1 MTCQELASYIDAFLD
16 DELSVGE
23 NLRIQAHLVFCEL
36 CRQVVASE
44 VKLRNLIEADT
55 FEDFAPGSLRERIVE
70 QAREQPA
77 GGVVRALRPSAASHR
92 RFVTGLLTGV
102 GAAAAILG
110 FMFLLLM
117 GGPGDTP
124 PLAAEVL
131 AKHGMY
137 SRAPELLQIASSQP
151 TELARWFRERVH
163 FPLKLPLL
171 ARPGDRLIGGRLSS
185 VGDSQA
191 AYLIYARDGRRL
203 SLFIFKVLPG
213 LPRPGMAKQVEGLPF
228 YTATLQNRAVVWWED
243 GEVYY
248 AVTGD
253 GEVEDLID
261 FALLCIKGRTLRV
274 S

>member
-1 MTCQELASYIDAFLD
+1 MTCQELASHIDAFLD

-44 VKLRNLIEADT
+44 VKLRNLIEADA

-77 GGVVRALRPSAASHR
+77 GGVVRALRPSASSQR
-92 RFVTGLLTGV
+92 RFFTGLLTGV
-102 GAAAAILG
+102 GAAAILG
-110 FMFLLLM
+110 LMFLLLM

-151 TELARWFRERVH
+151 AELARWFSGRLP

-185 VGDSQA
+185 VGDSRA

-203 SLFIFKVLPG
+203 SLFIFKALPG
-213 LPRPGMAKQVEGLPF
+213 LPRPGMTKQVEGVPF
-228 YTATLQNRAVVWWED
+228 YTAALPGRAVVWWED
-243 GEVYY
+243 REVYY

-253 GEVEDLID
+253 EDLEDLID
-261 FALLCIKGRTLRV
+261 FALLCIKGRTLPV